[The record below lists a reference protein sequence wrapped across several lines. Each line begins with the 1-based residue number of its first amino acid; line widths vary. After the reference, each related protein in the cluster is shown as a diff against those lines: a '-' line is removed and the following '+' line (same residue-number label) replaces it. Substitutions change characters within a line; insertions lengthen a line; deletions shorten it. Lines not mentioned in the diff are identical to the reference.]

1 MIFGQSPEEGE
12 VADSED
18 DSRTFQMHRGDG
30 QEVKT
35 LYSSYMSGRDGQLE
49 HGQKAQVGAG

>member
-1 MIFGQSPEEGE
+1 MIFGQSPGEGE
-12 VADSED
+12 EADSED
-18 DSRTFQMHRGDG
+18 VSRTFQTHRGDG

-49 HGQKAQVGAG
+49 QGQKA